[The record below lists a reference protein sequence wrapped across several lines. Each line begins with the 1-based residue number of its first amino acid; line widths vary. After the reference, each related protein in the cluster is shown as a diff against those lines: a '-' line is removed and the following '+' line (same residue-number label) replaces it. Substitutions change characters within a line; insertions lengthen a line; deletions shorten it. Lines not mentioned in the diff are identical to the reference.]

1 MTTEATQGQQ
11 PAVPPEMDASD
22 VREVYR
28 ILGSLERGQAEIKE
42 RFDRQDQRFDRQD
55 QRSDRHEERNEQQFD
70 RHEERNEQQF
80 DRHEERNEQRYRET
94 NRRIDRLW
102 YTIVGATIVI
112 LTGIAGLA
120 LQNALMS

>member
-11 PAVPPEMDASD
+11 PAAPPEMDASD

-42 RFDRQDQRFDRQD
+42 RFDRQDQRFDR
-55 QRSDRHEERNEQQFD
+55 HEDHN
-70 RHEERNEQQF
+70 NQQF

-102 YTIVGATIVI
+102 YTIVGFGLVI
-112 LTGIAGLA
+112 LAGMAGLA
-120 LQNALMS
+120 LQNALFD